1 MEVSK
6 KISMKRVKT
15 NDPNSVDIFI
25 NALKNNQII
34 AYPTDTIYGLGTD
47 INNNK
52 GIDRINSI
60 KMRKQ
65 PMSIALGSF
74 EVIKNNINAEDET
87 LIKIEEI
94 LKDGSTCIVQY
105 NPGSLNDK
113 ITKDGKIGFRIPN
126 HDYLKSVL
134 TKYQKPIT
142 TTSINETGSVPL
154 YIPDEIEEKFGDKI
168 DLLIDDGII
177 QNNPSK
183 IFMFEADEAKQIR

>member
-1 MEVSK
+1 
-6 KISMKRVKT
+6 MKRVKT
-15 NDPNSVDIFI
+15 DDPNSLEIFM
-25 NALKNNQII
+25 NALKNNQVI

-65 PMSIALGSF
+65 PMSIALCSF
-74 EVIKNNINAEDET
+74 DIIKNKINADENT
-87 LIKIEEI
+87 LFKIEEI
-94 LKDGSTCIVQY
+94 LKDGSTCIAPY

-113 ITKDGKIGFRIPN
+113 IAKDGKIGFRIPN

-134 TKYQKPIT
+134 MKYQKPIT

-177 QNNPSK
+177 KNNPSK
-183 IFMFEADEAKQIR
+183 IFMFETDEAKQIR

>member
-1 MEVSK
+1 
-6 KISMKRVKT
+6 MKRVKT

-65 PMSIALGSF
+65 PMSVALGNF
-74 EVIKNNINAEDET
+74 EIIKNNINAEDET

-113 ITKDGKIGFRIPN
+113 IAKDGKIGFRIPK

-134 TKYQKPIT
+134 RQYQKPIT
-142 TTSINETGSVPL
+142 TTSVNKTGSAPL
-154 YIPDEIEEKFGDKI
+154 HTPNEIEEKFGDKI

-177 QNNPSK
+177 KNNPSK
-183 IFMFEADEAKQIR
+183 IFIFEGDEVKQVR

>member
-47 INNNK
+47 INNNE

-60 KMRKQ
+60 KIRKQ
-65 PMSIALGSF
+65 PMSVALGNF
-74 EVIKNNINAEDET
+74 EIIKSNIRAKEEM
-87 LIKIEEI
+87 LKKIEET

-113 ITKDGKIGFRIPN
+113 IPKDGKIGIRIPN
-126 HDYLKSVL
+126 HEYLKSTISSEEVHPAKL
-134 TKYQKPIT
+134 KKRASEGIHIKY
-142 TTSINETGSVPL
+142 
-154 YIPDEIEEKFGDKI
+154 
-168 DLLIDDGII
+168 
-177 QNNPSK
+177 
-183 IFMFEADEAKQIR
+183 

>member
-1 MEVSK
+1 
-6 KISMKRVKT
+6 
-15 NDPNSVDIFI
+15 
-25 NALKNNQII
+25 
-34 AYPTDTIYGLGTD
+34 
-47 INNNK
+47 
-52 GIDRINSI
+52 
-60 KMRKQ
+60 MREQ

-74 EVIKNNINAEDET
+74 SIIKNQIIANENVM
-87 LIKIEEI
+87 LKIEEI

-113 ITKDGKIGFRIPN
+113 IAKDGKIGFRIPN

-134 TKYQKPIT
+134 AKYQKPIT
-142 TTSINETGSVPL
+142 TTSINKTGSVPL

-183 IFMFEADEAKQIR
+183 IFMFEEDDVKQIR